1 LKPETALVALAA
13 AVAAAFVFAGALAQ
27 DAGGALVSG
36 PGAGLTQAKCQI
48 CHEIGHVTRSRL
60 SRGEWADNL
69 RNMRERGAP
78 INDEEFEIILNY
90 LAAYYGRDPAP
101 PPAPDTL
108 AAGARGDAI
117 AGLLQAH
124 ACSACHA
131 ADRRV
136 VGPSFREVAQRYAGD
151 PGAAARLAQ
160 KIRNGG
166 QGAWGSVPMPPA
178 TAISD
183 ADLAKLVEW
192 VLAQK

>member
-1 LKPETALVALAA
+1 LKPETGLVALAA
-13 AVAAAFVFAGALAQ
+13 AAAAAFVFAGAFAQ
-27 DAGGALVSG
+27 GAGGPLVSG
-36 PGAGLTQAKCQI
+36 PGAGLTQEKCQT
-48 CHEIGHVTRSRL
+48 CHEIGHITRSRL

-69 RNMRERGAP
+69 RNMRERGAQFT
-78 INDEEFEIILNY
+78 DEELAIILNY
-90 LAAYYGRDPAP
+90 LATYYSRDPAP
-101 PPAPDTL
+101 PPSPDTL
-108 AAGARGDAI
+108 AAGAGGDPI

-131 ADRRV
+131 TDRRV

-151 PGAAARLAQ
+151 TGAAERLAQ
-160 KIRNGG
+160 KIRKGG
-166 QGAWGSVPMPPA
+166 QGAWGAVPMPPA